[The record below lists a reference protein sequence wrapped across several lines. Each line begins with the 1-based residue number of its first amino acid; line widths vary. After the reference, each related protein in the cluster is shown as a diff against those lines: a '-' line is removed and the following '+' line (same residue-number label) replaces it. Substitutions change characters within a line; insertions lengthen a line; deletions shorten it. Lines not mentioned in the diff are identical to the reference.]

1 MNSDGRT
8 AAQVNSD
15 RVTIVQQWE
24 YTWVV
29 VPNNL
34 GKVKVDGQK
43 VPVHD
48 RVNAMGEVGWELVAV
63 EQRLPGTALSDFVL
77 FFKRPR

>member
-1 MNSDGRT
+1 MQR
-8 AAQVNSD
+8 
-15 RVTIVQQWE
+15 WE

-34 GKVKVDGQK
+34 GKVKVNDRK
-43 VPVHD
+43 VQVYDH
-48 RVNAMGEVGWELVAV
+48 VNAMGEDGWELVAV

-77 FFKRPR
+77 FFERPR